1 MGEGQAKVK
10 AAKEKEAQHALQKER
25 IQHGKDI
32 QHEID
37 ARKKAEHEKISLES
51 RNENL
56 TGKIHSAEHE
66 KIVCEGDNKQLKSD
80 LSQTNFMFE
89 RETRENL
96 RQLEDIKRN
105 NKVLVDTQSLD
116 FKRQLDNLKHIA
128 KEKEQELKEIIE
140 KKEAEIQK
148 LNGNIA
154 DKDVEIQTMEVNH
167 DKEIRENT
175 DKMRKKKKKKKK

>member
-1 MGEGQAKVK
+1 MG
-10 AAKEKEAQHALQKER
+10 
-25 IQHGKDI
+25 
-32 QHEID
+32 
-37 ARKKAEHEKISLES
+37 
-51 RNENL
+51 
-56 TGKIHSAEHE
+56 
-66 KIVCEGDNKQLKSD
+66 KQLKSD

-96 RQLEDIKRN
+96 RQLDDIKRD
-105 NKVLVDTQSLD
+105 NKVLVETQSLD
-116 FKRQLDNLKHIA
+116 FKRQFDHLKHIA

-154 DKDVEIQTMEVNH
+154 DKDVEIQTMEVDH

-175 DKMRKKKKKKKK
+175 DKMRKEATERHNQLFESQSKDKDERNN